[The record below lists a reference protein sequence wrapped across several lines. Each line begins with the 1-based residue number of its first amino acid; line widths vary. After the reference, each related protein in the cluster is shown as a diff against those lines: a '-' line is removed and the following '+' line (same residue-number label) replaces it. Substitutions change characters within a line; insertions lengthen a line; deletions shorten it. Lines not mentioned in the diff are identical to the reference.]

1 MDEYVGKKKGFFN
14 SLIDGLVKVE
24 NFSLIILIAGMII
37 LCFLQVLFRYVFKI
51 SAPWTEELSRYF
63 MVWLIFIGAAWAVHA
78 QNHIEID
85 VLELFFKNPVVR
97 SIIELVTSLIIVVFS
112 AYFLYSAAVYI
123 PQVVAS
129 NERTIALGLPMWLP
143 QSCLLVGAFL
153 IVVHSIEIFIRKLT
167 ALLKGV
173 R

>member
-1 MDEYVGKKKGFFN
+1 LNQVKKKKGFLN
-14 SLIDGLVKVE
+14 SIIEGLIKVE
-24 NFSLIILIAGMII
+24 NAGLIVLMIGMIV
-37 LCFLQVLFRYVFKI
+37 LCFLQVLFRYVLKI

-63 MVWLIFIGAAWAVHA
+63 MVWLIFIGAAWATHA

-85 VLELFFKNPVVR
+85 VLDLVFKNPRVR
-97 SIIELVTSLIIVVFS
+97 GIVELVTSLIIVIFCI
-112 AYFLYSAAVYI
+112 FFMYSAAVYI

-129 NERTIALGLPMWLP
+129 NERTIALGLPMWIP

-153 IVVHSIEIFIRKLT
+153 ILVHSIEVFVHKLSV
-167 ALLKGV
+167 LLKGV